1 MLCGSV
7 MEVIEAGLLGL
18 LGCFSAFR
26 NQNPEPWQRDKSL
39 PARSASA
46 GLQLSPGLSQAHP
59 TPAGSSRPALA
70 LLQPA
75 GHPALALP
83 KEHQGLAAESS
94 LVPHQGECHR
104 PDCPG
109 EGGRAGHL
117 PGLGAGQAAVLSS
130 WRKPGGHGRAPSS
143 AMESMLCQAGSS
155 SLPWQEGLAQEDVAT
170 GCAQSTAQSWTI
182 PSAFP
187 PLGAM
192 DRSVDK
198 APVTQVEGELD
209 PKEKSKL
216 LLCLAGVPAVPGA
229 HRLGSLER
237 PVALAG
243 STSSSGLSL

>member
-130 WRKPGGHGRAPSS
+130 WRKPGVMAEP
-143 AMESMLCQAGSS
+143 LP
-155 SLPWQEGLAQEDVAT
+155 LPWNPCCARLA
-170 GCAQSTAQSWTI
+170 
-182 PSAFP
+182 
-187 PLGAM
+187 
-192 DRSVDK
+192 
-198 APVTQVEGELD
+198 
-209 PKEKSKL
+209 
-216 LLCLAGVPAVPGA
+216 A
-229 HRLGSLER
+229 HRFPGRRGWLRKMWPQVVPKALLRAGQSLQLF
-237 PVALAG
+237 PH
-243 STSSSGLSL
+243 